1 MTAQT
6 HLGTVEQM
14 VLAVDDLSR
23 SGLEWGEREEDPPGV
38 FLTDRDLKL
47 MALLHDVNFLSARQ
61 LLMLGWGASQR
72 RAGQQRLKELH
83 DTGYLDRFRPVRAVG
98 RAEWIYRIAAE
109 GWRTLVRQR
118 LTPGDRVYTPAAITS
133 IGYAEHDLQLAALL
147 LHIADQASHGSAGGL
162 IERMPFSWHGPR
174 NGRID
179 TDGAEDFERSA
190 AAKLTPGTRLHVEQ
204 SRRGYLEP
212 DATLIGGSG
221 AERWA
226 VLIEYDRTERPHKQ
240 IDRLRRY
247 DWWLLEGWRETHFA
261 THAIPPTVVY
271 LTARSRPLRGL
282 IKAADQTFS
291 AWHGRHDAGPREGT
305 HPARERVVF
314 ASRERMLAADWT
326 VERAPSMPPV
336 LREHPDVCSPG
347 SLAYDL
353 SSLFAGSQP
362 TGARA

>member
-1 MTAQT
+1 MRAQT

-47 MALLHDVNFLSARQ
+47 MALLHDVNFLTARQ

-72 RAGQQRLKELH
+72 RAGQRRLKELH
-83 DTGYLDRFRPVRAVG
+83 DTGYLDRFRPVRAFG
-98 RAEWIYRIAAE
+98 RAEWIYRVGAQ
-109 GWRTLVRQR
+109 GWRTLVDQCLVAGRR
-118 LTPGDRVYTPAAITS
+118 GYTPAVITS
-133 IGYAEHDLQLAALL
+133 IGYAEHDLQLAALV
-147 LHIADQASHGSAGGL
+147 LHLADKASRHSSGGL
-162 IERMPFSWHGPR
+162 IERMPFSWQGPR
-174 NGRID
+174 SGRID
-179 TDGAEDFERSA
+179 IDEGEDFERSA
-190 AAKLTPGTRLHVEQ
+190 AAKLAPGTRLHVEQ

-247 DWWLLEGWRETHFA
+247 DWWLLEGWREAHFA
-261 THAIPPTVVY
+261 THAIPPVVIY
-271 LTARSRPLRGL
+271 LTARSGPLRGL
-282 IKAADQTFS
+282 IEAADQTFS
-291 AWHGRHDAGPREGT
+291 AWHGRRDAGPREGT

-314 ASRERMLAADWT
+314 ASRERVLAGDWT
-326 VERAPSMPPV
+326 MERAPSLPPV
-336 LREHPDVCSPG
+336 LREYPNVCSPG
-347 SLAYDL
+347 SLVCDL
-353 SSLFAGSQP
+353 PALFGRR
-362 TGARA
+362 GERAHFA